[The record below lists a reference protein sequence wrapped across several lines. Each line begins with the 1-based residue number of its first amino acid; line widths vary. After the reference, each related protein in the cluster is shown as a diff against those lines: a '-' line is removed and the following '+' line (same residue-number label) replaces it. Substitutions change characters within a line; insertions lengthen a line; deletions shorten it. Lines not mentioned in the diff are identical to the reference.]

1 MVWEQETENSAAQ
14 IWNQNHIESLY
25 SPKFTHLV
33 KDMIQ
38 VITGSQ
44 YGARVVTVH
53 AKIVNLLY
61 CLVCDTA
68 TRS

>member
-1 MVWEQETENSAAQ
+1 MVWEQETENSAPSS
-14 IWNQNHIESLY
+14 IY
-25 SPKFTHLV
+25 SIKNSFLIKSDTPDL
-33 KDMIQ
+33 